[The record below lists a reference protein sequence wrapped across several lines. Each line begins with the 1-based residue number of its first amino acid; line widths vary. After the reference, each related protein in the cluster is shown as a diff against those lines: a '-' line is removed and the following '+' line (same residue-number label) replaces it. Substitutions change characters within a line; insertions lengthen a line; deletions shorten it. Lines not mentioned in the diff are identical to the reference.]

1 MLGVG
6 GTTVVTCTDGH
17 GEAAGK
23 SVVSF
28 LLWFTMVTKWSYVM
42 CSCSSFVSN
51 RRPSRPAVGLSGS
64 RGTFSFVKPAFLTA
78 LIDRQTDKKQK
89 LLRIQLGSD

>member
-1 MLGVG
+1 M
-6 GTTVVTCTDGH
+6 VTSTDGH
-17 GEAAGK
+17 GAAAGK

-64 RGTFSFVKPAFLTA
+64 RGTFPFVKPAFLTA
-78 LIDRQTDKKQK
+78 LTDQQTDRKQK
-89 LLRIQLGSD
+89 LLRIQLGFDWVG